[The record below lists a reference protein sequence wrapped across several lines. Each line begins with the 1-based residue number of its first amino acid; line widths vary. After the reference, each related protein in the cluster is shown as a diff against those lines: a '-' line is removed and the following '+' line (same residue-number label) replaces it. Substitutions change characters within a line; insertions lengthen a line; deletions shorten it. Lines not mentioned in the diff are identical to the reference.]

1 MRRSLDDAPA
11 DLVHAAIEDP
21 TEACAASCAR
31 IDRVL
36 EDRMAPY
43 WNLDWAVDRVA
54 ALQHA
59 LKEGLRHGPYRS
71 DKDGDKVSGS

>member
-11 DLVHAAIEDP
+11 DLVHVAIEDP
-21 TEACAASCAR
+21 KESCAASCTC
-31 IDRVL
+31 INRVL

-43 WNLDWAVDRVA
+43 WSLDWAVDRVA

-59 LKEGLRHGPYRS
+59 LKEGLRQGPYRS
-71 DKDGDKVSGS
+71 DQDGDKVSGS

>member
-21 TEACAASCAR
+21 MEACAASCTR

-36 EDRMAPY
+36 EDRMALY

-59 LKEGLRHGPYRS
+59 LEESLRQGPYKP
-71 DKDGDKVSGS
+71 DEDGDKVSGS